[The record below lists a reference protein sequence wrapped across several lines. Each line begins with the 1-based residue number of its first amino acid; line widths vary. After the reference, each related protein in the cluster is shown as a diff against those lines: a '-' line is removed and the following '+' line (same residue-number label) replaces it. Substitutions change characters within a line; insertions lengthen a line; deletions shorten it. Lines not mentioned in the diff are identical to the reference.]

1 MQPNSKLMPGWHN
14 QQLMIYLAIVVSEFN
29 SEITFKMLE
38 GARDHAANVSAK
50 VSYIMYVPGT
60 FDMPLA
66 VERLLRK
73 KNVDAVVTLG
83 AVIKG
88 DTRHDDIVAEN
99 AARLIADLS
108 LKHGKPVTL
117 GVAGP
122 GMTIEQARARAKLMP
137 TRAVNA
143 AVNMVLRLRKL
154 QKAVG
159 GGIVITNGL
168 DADDHLHIQHE
179 LTKLYDNMLMSMT
192 IGAGKT
198 AFEANLNAYRT
209 RKEGRR
215 MIDGNARIFGSVHSQ
230 ADVAQIMH
238 IDIDSSAK
246 VGNRL
251 SPYEL
256 TVLVM
261 KIYTRLAEEFL
272 KHNSLA
278 FFLGGDNIMVISNGM
293 TKEQADEVLK
303 RVTAGNDIKL
313 NCGIGIGKTGRRA
326 AEAATK
332 ALDTIRDLR
341 EEGKIQTI
349 YEIQCPW

>member
-1 MQPNSKLMPGWHN
+1 MI
-14 QQLMIYLAIVVSEFN
+14 QLTIIR
-29 SEITFKMLE
+29 IE
-38 GARDHAANVSAK
+38 G
-50 VSYIMYVPGT
+50 YGPWT
-60 FDMPLA
+60 
-66 VERLLRK
+66 
-73 KNVDAVVTLG
+73 VTLG
-83 AVIKG
+83 SDREAQ
-88 DTRHDDIVAEN
+88 
-99 AARLIADLS
+99 LQML
-108 LKHGKPVTL
+108 
-117 GVAGP
+117 
-122 GMTIEQARARAKLMP
+122 QARIYHD
-137 TRAVNA
+137 VQ
-143 AVNMVLRLRKL
+143 RLFSERDS
-154 QKAVG
+154 
-159 GGIVITNGL
+159 IVFFNRFDEYFAITNGL

-209 RKEGRR
+209 RKEER
-215 MIDGNARIFGSVHSQ
+215 MLDGNSRIFGSVQPQ

-246 VGNRL
+246 VGNWL

-256 TVLVM
+256 TALVM
-261 KIYTRLAEEFL
+261 KIYSRLAEEFL

-278 FFLGGDNIMVISNGM
+278 FFLGGDNVMVISNGM
-293 TKEQADEVLK
+293 AKEQADVVLK
-303 RVTAGNDIKL
+303 KVTAGNDIKL

-349 YEIQCPW
+349 YEIQCP